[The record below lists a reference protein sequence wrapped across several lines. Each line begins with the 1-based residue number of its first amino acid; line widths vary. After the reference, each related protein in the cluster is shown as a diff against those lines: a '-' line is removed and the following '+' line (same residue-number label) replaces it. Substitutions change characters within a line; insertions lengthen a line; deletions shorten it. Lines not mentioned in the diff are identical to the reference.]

1 MVLESMSKT
10 ELYQWK
16 THPVTIKV
24 FGLLLEIQGEC
35 KRECLESLN
44 LHNPDPIKAALL
56 VAFNQGK
63 VEIIK
68 EIFNMEGSNE

>member
-24 FGLLLEIQGEC
+24 FKILMEMQGGC
-35 KRECLESLN
+35 QKECLESLN

-63 VEIIK
+63 VEIIR
-68 EIFNMEGSNE
+68 EIFNLEGSNE